1 MLVGV
6 FQLYFATT
14 NFVQAAGSLMLPSG
28 IGSGASFA
36 VEAFKEGIRY
46 HRALISVESE
56 GIA

>member
-14 NFVQAAGSLMLPSG
+14 NFVQAAGSFAAPGSV
-28 IGSGASFA
+28 GSGGSFV
-36 VEAFKEGIRY
+36 VEAFKEGIRD
-46 HRALISVESE
+46 HRALVGVESE